1 MLNIETN
8 TIVNRCIL
16 CWCWALSLNQRK
28 YKMLN
33 IETNKIVNI
42 CTLCQCRAFS
52 CLQKLTK
59 RIQIGSTTFFLV
71 AARNVSEAGQSVQ
84 LDITET
90 SKSDSH
96 QRPITSDPFVGISA
110 KYWRDI
116 TDVSPCHTCAAL
128 KTYPGTGGHFFS
140 PHSPARDPQKQ
151 VINIMDQC
159 WWCECLC
166 SLTIMPK
173 AARFQAQCHTF
184 HQWLQK
190 MLIEVTL
197 LRLYFRQKWR
207 YEIFHSYIWYNTYSP
222 SF

>member
-1 MLNIETN
+1 MYSVL
-8 TIVNRCIL
+8 V
-16 CWCWALSLNQRK
+16 LSLNQRK

-71 AARNVSEAGQSVQ
+71 AARNVSEAGQSAQ

-110 KYWRDI
+110 KY
-116 TDVSPCHTCAAL
+116 
-128 KTYPGTGGHFFS
+128 
-140 PHSPARDPQKQ
+140 
-151 VINIMDQC
+151 
-159 WWCECLC
+159 
-166 SLTIMPK
+166 
-173 AARFQAQCHTF
+173 
-184 HQWLQK
+184 
-190 MLIEVTL
+190 
-197 LRLYFRQKWR
+197 
-207 YEIFHSYIWYNTYSP
+207 
-222 SF
+222 

>member
-42 CTLCQCRAFS
+42 CTLCRCRAFS

-116 TDVSPCHTCAAL
+116 TDVSPCHTCAAAL
-128 KTYPGTGGHFFS
+128 KTEHILGQAGTFF
-140 PHSPARDPQKQ
+140 P
-151 VINIMDQC
+151 
-159 WWCECLC
+159 
-166 SLTIMPK
+166 SLTSTRSPK
-173 AARFQAQCHTF
+173 AGHQHHGSVLMVWVFVFSYNYAQGCKVSSTMSHFPPMVTENADWGHTFTSIFQA
-184 HQWLQK
+184 K
-190 MLIEVTL
+190 VT
-197 LRLYFRQKWR
+197 
-207 YEIFHSYIWYNTYSP
+207 IWDFS
-222 SF
+222 